1 MYTGREYPSLYTA
14 VFTVE
19 GARMQLSRICKWS
32 VMLLV
37 ICSIAGLLAG
47 CGKKTMESTA
57 DSVVKASESAPPEEE
72 TEDLSKLSEINT
84 DFGTLYIPQKY
95 EQLLKT
101 EVDNDTVK
109 FSTEQDGKTY
119 ILFSLSIGEE
129 AGQLAGTLTDKRG
142 TSRDVYVTVY
152 DFGDIS
158 ELAQDK
164 QDQLY
169 ALQEVVNVVVENL
182 K

>member
-1 MYTGREYPSLYTA
+1 
-14 VFTVE
+14 
-19 GARMQLSRICKWS
+19 
-32 VMLLV
+32 MLLV
-37 ICSIAGLLAG
+37 ICSIVGLLAG

-57 DSVVKASESAPPEEE
+57 DSGVKASESAPPEEE

-152 DFGDIS
+152 DLGDIS

-169 ALQEVVNVVVENL
+169 AMQEAVNVVVENL

>member
-37 ICSIAGLLAG
+37 ICSIVGLLAG

-158 ELAQDK
+158 ALAQDK

>member
-19 GARMQLSRICKWS
+19 GTRMQLSRICKWS

-37 ICSIAGLLAG
+37 ICSIVGLLAG

-142 TSRDVYVTVY
+142 TSRDVYVAVY

>member
-1 MYTGREYPSLYTA
+1 
-14 VFTVE
+14 
-19 GARMQLSRICKWS
+19 MQLSRIRKWS

-37 ICSIAGLLAG
+37 ICSIVSLFAG
-47 CGKKTMESTA
+47 CGKKTPESTA
-57 DSVVKASESAPPEEE
+57 DPAVNQSESTPQEELFFYY
-72 TEDLSKLSEINT
+72 TSISDIYT

-95 EQLLKT
+95 EQLLKA
-101 EVDNDTVK
+101 EVDSDTVK
-109 FSTEQDGKTY
+109 FITEQDGKTY
-119 ILFSLSIGEE
+119 TLFDLRIGKEV
-129 AGQLAGTLTDKRG
+129 GQLAGTLTDKRG

-152 DFGDIS
+152 DLGDIS

-169 ALQEVVNVVVENL
+169 AMQEAVNVVAENL

>member
-1 MYTGREYPSLYTA
+1 
-14 VFTVE
+14 
-19 GARMQLSRICKWS
+19 
-32 VMLLV
+32 MLLV
-37 ICSIAGLLAG
+37 ICSIVGLLTG

-142 TSRDVYVTVY
+142 TSRDVYVTVC

>member
-37 ICSIAGLLAG
+37 ICSIVGLLAG

-101 EVDNDTVK
+101 EVDNDTIK
-109 FSTEQDGKTY
+109 FITEQDGKTY

-152 DFGDIS
+152 DLGDIS

-169 ALQEVVNVVVENL
+169 AMQEAVNVVVENL

>member
-1 MYTGREYPSLYTA
+1 
-14 VFTVE
+14 
-19 GARMQLSRICKWS
+19 
-32 VMLLV
+32 MLLV
-37 ICSIAGLLAG
+37 ICSIVGLLAG
-47 CGKKTMESTA
+47 CGKKTMESPA